1 MSITIAGILE
11 ALGIE
16 ITRAIP
22 CLASEDDPSS
32 LCVQIY
38 DTSGGGS
45 LGLRSIDIVTQLI
58 ISRETCYDLRLVLLH
73 NPDLLLSLPPGG
85 VKQLMIHGL
94 QEVTDGHCNS
104 VAVILMTIPSRLP
117 RTQPDTDS

>member
-1 MSITIAGILE
+1 MSLSIEQVLKLMGVEIAHE
-11 ALGIE
+11 
-16 ITRAIP
+16 IP
-22 CLASEDDPSS
+22 CCVPEDSPS